1 VADRLYDPSRWG
13 ASAFASVARAF
24 LLLVCF
30 GFPVLAWSQDTFEI
44 RSAYVEPTDSVYE
57 LNATINFE
65 LPDGAREVV
74 RQGVPLTL
82 HLEIVVKRR
91 RNYWLDFTVATL
103 EQRYELVYHA
113 LSERYL
119 VRNLNSGDQTSF
131 PTLEAAL
138 DQLRVVSKLP
148 LLDKALVEG
157 ERRHE
162 ISVRA
167 SLDVQTMP
175 DPLRFVLFWAD
186 DWRQR
191 SEWYTWSPQL

>member
-1 VADRLYDPSRWG
+1 VADRLYEPSRWG
-13 ASAFASVARAF
+13 ASVVASIARAF
-24 LLLVCF
+24 VLLVLF
-30 GFPVLAWSQDTFEI
+30 AVPIVAWSQERFEI
-44 RSAYVEPTDSVYE
+44 RSAYIEPTDSVYE

-65 LPDGAREVV
+65 LPEGAREIV
-74 RQGVPLTL
+74 REGVPLTL
-82 HLEIVVKRR
+82 HLEIVVKRQ
-91 RNYWLDFTVATL
+91 RNYWVDYAVATL

-148 LLDKALVEG
+148 LLDKALVEDG
-157 ERRHE
+157 RRHE
-162 ISVRA
+162 VSVRA
-167 SLDVQTMP
+167 SLDIQTMP
-175 DPLRFVLFWAD
+175 DALRFVLFWAD

-191 SEWYTWSPQL
+191 SEWYTWSPKL

>member
-1 VADRLYDPSRWG
+1 VADELYDPSRWG
-13 ASAFASVARAF
+13 ASVVASIARAF
-24 LLLVCF
+24 VLLVLF
-30 GFPVLAWSQDTFEI
+30 AVPSVAWSQERFEI
-44 RSAYVEPTDSVYE
+44 RSAYIEPTDSVYE

-65 LPDGAREVV
+65 LPEGAREIV
-74 RQGVPLTL
+74 REGVPLTL
-82 HLEIVVKRR
+82 HLEIIVKRQ
-91 RNYWLDFTVATL
+91 RNYWVDYAVATL

-148 LLDKALVEG
+148 LLDKALVEDG
-157 ERRHE
+157 RRHE
-162 ISVRA
+162 VSVRA

-175 DPLRFVLFWAD
+175 DALRFVLFWAD

-191 SEWYTWSPQL
+191 SEWYTWSPKL

>member
-1 VADRLYDPSRWG
+1 VADELYDPSRWG
-13 ASAFASVARAF
+13 ASVVASIARAF
-24 LLLVCF
+24 VLLVLF
-30 GFPVLAWSQDTFEI
+30 AVPIVAWSQERFEI
-44 RSAYVEPTDSVYE
+44 RSAYIEPTDSVYE

-65 LPDGAREVV
+65 LPEGAREIV
-74 RQGVPLTL
+74 REGVPLTL
-82 HLEIVVKRR
+82 HLEIVVKRQ
-91 RNYWLDFTVATL
+91 RNYWVDYAVATL

-148 LLDKALVEG
+148 LLDKALVEEG
-157 ERRHE
+157 RRHE
-162 ISVRA
+162 VSVRA
-167 SLDVQTMP
+167 SLDIQTMP
-175 DPLRFVLFWAD
+175 DALRFVLFWAD

-191 SEWYTWSPQL
+191 SEWYTWSPKL